1 MIDEQEVRERLAAVA
16 VPATKLQVATLV
28 ESGRKRVLRRRAVL
42 AGCGVVLATGLIV
55 GVPSLLL
62 RPGGPPPDQA
72 AAVPT
77 APDPSGPRQWTADPG
92 LPTLKCPA
100 TRLPVPAGMTTV
112 QPGGV
117 DPSGRYVL
125 GNDVRSS
132 ELDTPEGK
140 TAGIAAGQV
149 ILWTDGQPQV
159 LPQVRDWVT
168 ASAVNADGV
177 VAAIAGP
184 RDEWADTVVR
194 YTDGVP
200 EKLTPPPGKWA
211 FTEAKINATGDILV
225 NADRAGSDHRTDAVL
240 LWKTGSR
247 TATRLPLPAY
257 ADGKGITDDG
267 TIVGQVISGNGEKL
281 TSYTWNQRG
290 KGRALKA
297 PAGQQA
303 TVSNVRNDWVTGNLW
318 PSGEVGRWNLRTG
331 EVTRLPVGSPAN
343 SINDKGWIASNG
355 TVLRDDA
362 NVELGLA
369 DGVRGDPLAVS
380 DTGVVV
386 GLPFDGSSGVITW
399 RCAG

>member
-1 MIDEQEVRERLAAVA
+1 
-16 VPATKLQVATLV
+16 
-28 ESGRKRVLRRRAVL
+28 
-42 AGCGVVLATGLIV
+42 
-55 GVPSLLL
+55 
-62 RPGGPPPDQA
+62 DQA
-72 AAVPT
+72 AAAPT
-77 APDPSGPRQWTADPG
+77 AAASGGPRQATADPG
-92 LPTLKCPA
+92 LPTLRCAA

-112 QPGGV
+112 QPAGV
-117 DPSGRYVL
+117 DPGGRYVL
-125 GNDVRSS
+125 GNEVRSS

-140 TAGIAAGQV
+140 TAGIAAGRV
-149 ILWTDGQPQV
+149 LLWTDGQPQV

-184 RDEWADTVVR
+184 RDKWADTVVR

-200 EKLTPPPGKWA
+200 EKLTPPPGRWT

-225 NADRAGSDHRTDAVL
+225 NADRESTDHRTDAVL
-240 LWKTGSR
+240 LWKVGAR
-247 TATRLPLPAY
+247 TATKLPLPAY
-257 ADGKGITDDG
+257 ADGKGLTDDG
-267 TIVGQVISGNGEKL
+267 TIVGQIISGNGETL

-303 TVSNVRNDWVTGNLW
+303 TVSNVRNGWATGNLW

-343 SINDKGWIASNG
+343 GINDKGWIASNG
-355 TVLRDDA
+355 TVLRNDT

-369 DGVRGDPLAVS
+369 DGMRGDPLAIS
-380 DTGVVV
+380 DSGLVV

-399 RCAG
+399 RCDG